1 MTAKMD
7 TVLDVGK
14 TANQEQVDREG
25 LPRLKVEVIW
35 IVEEGLIE
43 GTVIDMTTAG
53 TVAGQTPAIG
63 TTTMGTLELTDVER
77 AAIRRLR
84 EEDTSEV
91 TRRPPMCLTR
101 RQVSSSCKGM
111 IGWTDRRAKGLGMVK
126 LVWRGSLSDQ
136 EKRIVRSIRTTLGL
150 SITGKD

>member
-1 MTAKMD
+1 MD

-111 IGWTDRRAKGLGMVK
+111 IGWTDRRAKGLGMAK